1 MKAVITGASGGIGEA
16 IVRKFLSCGYEVVGI
31 DVAPAA
37 VRDENYRHI
46 VADVTGELPEIE
58 GVNVLVTAAGV
69 QSEKEDAID
78 VNLKG
83 VIRTVEKY
91 AFTPAIR
98 SVVNVASASA
108 RTGSEFPIYAAS
120 KGGVVTYT
128 KNAALRLASFGATC
142 NSLSPGGVMTSSN
155 DPVTKDPVL
164 FQEALSES
172 ALGRWA
178 EPEEIAEWAYFLAVV
193 NRSMTGE
200 DVLVDNGEALK
211 SNFVWPK
218 SGRG

>member
-1 MKAVITGASGGIGEA
+1 MKALITGASGGIGSA
-16 IVRKFLSCGYEVVGI
+16 VAQKFLSCGYEVVGLDI
-31 DVAPAA
+31 LPATISHP
-37 VRDENYRHI
+37 NYTHLLC
-46 VADVTGELPEIE
+46 DVTGELPE
-58 GVNVLVTAAGV
+58 VTDVAVLVTAAGV
-69 QSEKEDAID
+69 QSDGEEAIE

-98 SVVNVASASA
+98 AVVNVASASA
-108 RTGSEFPIYAAS
+108 TNGAEFPMYSAS

-128 KNAALRLASFGATC
+128 KNAALRLAPYGATC

-155 DPVTKDPVL
+155 APVIQDPAL
-164 FQEALSES
+164 FKEALAES
-172 ALGRWA
+172 LLGKWA
-178 EPEEIAEWAYFLAVV
+178 EPDEIAEWTYFLAAV

-200 DVLVDNGEALK
+200 DVLVDNGEAIK

-218 SGRG
+218 

>member
-1 MKAVITGASGGIGEA
+1 MKALITGASGGIGSA
-16 IVRKFLSCGYEVVGI
+16 IAEKFLSCGYEVVGL

-37 VRDENYRHI
+37 ISHPNYTHLLC
-46 VADVTGELPEIE
+46 DVTGDLPDVKE
-58 GVNVLVTAAGV
+58 VAVLVTAAGV
-69 QSEKEDAID
+69 QSNGEDAIE

-98 SVVNVASASA
+98 AVVNLASASA
-108 RTGSEFPIYAAS
+108 ANGSEFPLYSAS

-128 KNAALRLASFGATC
+128 KNAALRLAPYGATA

-155 DPVTKDPVL
+155 DPVIQDPSL
-164 FQEALSES
+164 FQEALAES
-172 ALGRWA
+172 LLGKWA
-178 EPEEIAEWAYFLAVV
+178 EPQEIAEWVYFLAAV
-193 NRSMTGE
+193 NRSMTGQ
-200 DVLVDNGEALK
+200 DLLVDNGEMLK

-218 SGRG
+218 